1 MLGRAALKS
10 GARALAI
17 TGVIT
22 LGVVAAIVLAAGAPA
37 PAYRAGVAIAHSA
50 AADPK
55 PAAAIAAPAAARP
68 ALSKRDAAAR
78 LAAMP
83 LYFERNVGQT
93 IRVCAFFRSRAA
105 TRCS

>member
-68 ALSKRDAAAR
+68 ATAR